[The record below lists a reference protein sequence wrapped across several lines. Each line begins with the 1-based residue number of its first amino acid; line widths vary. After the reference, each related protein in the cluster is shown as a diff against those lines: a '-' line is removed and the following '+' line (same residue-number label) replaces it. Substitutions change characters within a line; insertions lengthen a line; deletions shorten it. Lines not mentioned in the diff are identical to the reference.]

1 MAYWKR
7 LTDSDGKPIDV
18 NLDAFMEIKRVPEDN
33 CTLLRSAYLAE
44 YRIAVREQ
52 PDEIY
57 SKPSLED

>member
-7 LTDSDGKPIDV
+7 LTDIDGKPVDV
-18 NLDAFMEIKRVPEDN
+18 NLDAIIEVRRVSEDN
-33 CTLLRSAYLAE
+33 VTLLRSAYLPE
-44 YRIAVREQ
+44 YRIAVREE